1 MRQTFSVVAVL
12 AILPVLVSTPAKILA
27 QESSD
32 TQQSFTVDENLAK
45 QGSRLWLNK
54 GCEGC
59 HTIGKGPSSGP
70 DLLNVQERREMDWLV
85 RWLTDTEE
93 MLDTDETAQQLLAEY
108 NNTRMPDL
116 KLRETEAKALI
127 HYIAQRSAKKSSE

>member
-1 MRQTFSVVAVL
+1 MRQTFSVLAVL
-12 AILPVLVSTPAKILA
+12 AVLPVLAISPAEMQA
-27 QESSD
+27 QDTSD
-32 TQQSFTVDENLAK
+32 SQNFTVDENLAK

-70 DLLNVQERREMDWLV
+70 DLINIHQKREMDWLV
-85 RWLTDTEE
+85 RWLTDTDE
-93 MLDTDETAQQLLAEY
+93 MLDTDETAQQLLAQY

-116 KLRETEAKALI
+116 NLREAEAKALI
-127 HYIAQRSAKKSSE
+127 HYIAQRSAKQSSE

>member
-1 MRQTFSVVAVL
+1 MRHLLTAFVVTVGVVSL
-12 AILPVLVSTPAKILA
+12 GLLVGPTEVRA
-27 QESSD
+27 QESESSMSGQ
-32 TQQSFTVDENLAK
+32 TLQVDENLAK

-70 DLLNVQERREMDWLV
+70 DLKDVHQRRDMDWLV
-85 RWLTDTEE
+85 QWLTDTDE
-93 MLDTDETAQQLLAEY
+93 MLDTDPVAQEMLAQF

-116 KLRETEAKALI
+116 KLREREARALI
-127 HYIAQRSAKKSSE
+127 HYIAQRSQK

>member
-1 MRQTFSVVAVL
+1 MADQA
-12 AILPVLVSTPAKILA
+12 
-27 QESSD
+27 
-32 TQQSFTVDENLAK
+32 FTVDDNLAK